1 MKTERKVLVDGVLY
15 PVILSDEQET
25 LLAAKAAGRV
35 FVGLAEKGGA
45 ARLWG
50 AEYVAEAE
58 PERERENNQKDA
70 GRGAAGT
77 FLGEEQTAEDLI
89 RRAGVDDV
97 YLERIVR
104 RSLGLPWRI
113 CETERLLIREF
124 TKEDGTRVLKEPE
137 EETESDRVFYTPELL
152 DAYIRHQ
159 YRFCEYGI
167 WAVVRKSDGALV
179 GTAGVSAGQEE
190 DGQKSAGEAE
200 GEEEAWLE
208 LGYHVFL
215 PDPGSSKAGQHSVCP
230 AFKDAWNTLLFCHR
244 GIKDIANQRDGVIG
258 SLRTGNQTKKRS
270 IL

>member
-50 AEYVAEAE
+50 VEYVAEAE
-58 PERERENNQKDA
+58 PEWESENNQKDA

-77 FLGEEQTAEDLI
+77 FVGEEQTAEDLI

-124 TKEDGTRVLKEPE
+124 TKEDGTRVLMD
-137 EETESDRVFYTPELL
+137 TESDRVFYTPELL

-190 DGQKSAGEAE
+190 DGQKSAGE

-208 LGYHVFL
+208 LGYHIFRPYRRRGYAREACEAVIAYAEQEFSCRIRAAVK
-215 PDPGSSKAGQHSVCP
+215 PDNTASVRLLKKLGIPYYFVTEGSK
-230 AFKDAWNTLLFCHR
+230 
-244 GIKDIANQRDGVIG
+244 I
-258 SLRTGNQTKKRS
+258 
-270 IL
+270 

>member
-1 MKTERKVLVDGVLY
+1 M
-15 PVILSDEQET
+15 
-25 LLAAKAAGRV
+25 
-35 FVGLAEKGGA
+35 
-45 ARLWG
+45 
-50 AEYVAEAE
+50 AEAE

-124 TKEDGTRVLKEPE
+124 TKEDGTRVFKGARGG
-137 EETESDRVFYTPELL
+137 DRKRQGVLYTGAL
-152 DAYIRHQ
+152 DAYIWHQ

-208 LGYHVFL
+208 LGYHIFR
-215 PDPGSSKAGQHSVCP
+215 PYRR
-230 AFKDAWNTLLFCHR
+230 R
-244 GIKDIANQRDGVIG
+244 GYAREACEAVIA
-258 SLRTGNQTKKRS
+258 
-270 IL
+270 

>member
-89 RRAGVDDV
+89 RRARGGDRKRQGV
-97 YLERIVR
+97 L
-104 RSLGLPWRI
+104 
-113 CETERLLIREF
+113 
-124 TKEDGTRVLKEPE
+124 
-137 EETESDRVFYTPELL
+137 YT
-152 DAYIRHQ
+152 
-159 YRFCEYGI
+159 
-167 WAVVRKSDGALV
+167 GAFRCLYP
-179 GTAGVSAGQEE
+179 ASVS
-190 DGQKSAGEAE
+190 
-200 GEEEAWLE
+200 
-208 LGYHVFL
+208 FL
-215 PDPGSSKAGQHSVCP
+215 
-230 AFKDAWNTLLFCHR
+230 
-244 GIKDIANQRDGVIG
+244 
-258 SLRTGNQTKKRS
+258 
-270 IL
+270 

>member
-58 PERERENNQKDA
+58 PEWERENNQKDA

-77 FLGEEQTAEDLI
+77 FVGEEQTAEDLI

-137 EETESDRVFYTPELL
+137 EETESDRVFYTPP
-152 DAYIRHQ
+152 IS
-159 YRFCEYGI
+159 GI
-167 WAVVRKSDGALV
+167 SIVFVNMES
-179 GTAGVSAGQEE
+179 GQ
-190 DGQKSAGEAE
+190 
-200 GEEEAWLE
+200 
-208 LGYHVFL
+208 
-215 PDPGSSKAGQHSVCP
+215 
-230 AFKDAWNTLLFCHR
+230 
-244 GIKDIANQRDGVIG
+244 
-258 SLRTGNQTKKRS
+258 
-270 IL
+270 